1 MKLSTFFWLLREFKG
16 VLFFMFLLFMY
27 DVDPPIVPILIHKN
41 IKVRR
46 NVKGKK
52 INLKVCQVKKLTNEQ
67 ISV

>member
-1 MKLSTFFWLLREFKG
+1 
-16 VLFFMFLLFMY
+16 MY

>member
-1 MKLSTFFWLLREFKG
+1 
-16 VLFFMFLLFMY
+16 MFLLFMY